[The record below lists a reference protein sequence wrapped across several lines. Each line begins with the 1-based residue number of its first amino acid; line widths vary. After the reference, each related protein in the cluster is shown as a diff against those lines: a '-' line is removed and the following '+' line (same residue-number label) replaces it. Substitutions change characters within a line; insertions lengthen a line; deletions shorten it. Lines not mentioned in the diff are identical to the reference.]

1 MRPRAG
7 DVEVLV
13 RNTPWQLLWHPHRLK
28 SFKDTQETS
37 SENWNGKKNGTT
49 IKASLDTECLGS
61 GKMRPS
67 TRRRNEQASRSSSP
81 ACLPPWLMKA
91 LWGSVLRGARFFLHS
106 KNCAVGDVRRSNLRI
121 VAGNIPESDLNYT
134 PHLKL
139 QEDCLFHSEN
149 MQVSSSINFW
159 GWRLSVPFWL
169 MLSPNRSVSLS

>member
-1 MRPRAG
+1 MWKCWFG
-7 DVEVLV
+7 
-13 RNTPWQLLWHPHRLK
+13 TLLDSCCDIPIVWNPLKTHRKLPVK
-28 SFKDTQETS
+28 TGME
-37 SENWNGKKNGTT
+37 KKNGTT
-49 IKASLDTECLGS
+49 IKASLDTKCLGS

-67 TRRRNEQASRSSSP
+67 TRRRNERASGSSSP